1 MAHPLGEFPN
11 MFSFPY
17 CLPYRKMRTKDLKE
31 LQKQQ
36 SEQLISFF
44 SMYKTT
50 FPSAHLSAGSIL
62 NEKNSISNHKIQI
75 LSYQWD

>member
-1 MAHPLGEFPN
+1 MNYDELAT
-11 MFSFPY
+11 MSFDTLEWLY
-17 CLPYRKMRTKDLKE
+17 SRHVQQLVD

-50 FPSAHLSAGSIL
+50 FPSAHLSAGNIL